1 MANTTYAQPR
11 HHIRPVDAFVAGA
24 IGIVLGGAAI
34 LASAFLPLTAELA
47 YGLRLAGYLFLA
59 AGTTAAALA
68 IVRQES
74 SDRI

>member
-1 MANTTYAQPR
+1 MANTTYARPR

-34 LASAFLPLTAELA
+34 LTSAFLPLAADLA
-47 YGLRLAGYLFLA
+47 YGVRLAGYLFLA
-59 AGTTAAALA
+59 VGATAAALA

-74 SDRI
+74 SN